1 MVIAEA
7 FQLFGAGSIFAS
19 GKSSI
24 KSSIPDQTQMWRVPF
39 LVAGTCRKADMSEA
53 PAGLRSASHEAAAR
67 KQRAWLDRLVTNSN

>member
-24 KSSIPDQTQMWRVPF
+24 KSSIPDQTQMWRVAF

-53 PAGLRSASHEAAAR
+53 PAGLRFRIAR
-67 KQRAWLDRLVTNSN
+67 GRCSQTKSLA